1 MQKDNFAKKEFQNL
15 WKRINRRTYYQVS
28 FETSGL
34 VKKAIEELDEK
45 LRVTEIRIVVEGGSM
60 DEIRDKESLEAGVA
74 MSQGDVRTIHVTEA
88 VGKEVT
94 YDLIGQL
101 VTATGL
107 TRKPSWKF

>member
-1 MQKDNFAKKEFQNL
+1 M
-15 WKRINRRTYYQVS
+15 
-28 FETSGL
+28 
-34 VKKAIEELDEK
+34 KKAIEELDEK

-74 MSQGDVRTIHVTEA
+74 MNQGDVRTIHVTEA

-94 YDLIGQL
+94 YDLVGQL

-107 TRKPSWKF
+107 TRKTIVEI